1 MSYLEDDD
9 EGELDGED
17 LPVHGRVLAVLV
29 PEGAVSA
36 LGLVLVEPAVVRR
49 RGQREVDVAA
59 HVPVVLVL
67 VHQLRDELRRERDQE
82 GLQQQES
89 TCFPGSR
96 TSLELWSAS

>member
-1 MSYLEDDD
+1 
-9 EGELDGED
+9 
-17 LPVHGRVLAVLV
+17 
-29 PEGAVSA
+29 
-36 LGLVLVEPAVVRR
+36 
-49 RGQREVDVAA
+49 
-59 HVPVVLVL
+59 VLVL